1 MKIINQRK
9 NKTIVYL
16 IAAACFFSNISQL
29 PFFVSTSMTQK
40 LNVPIWIVLMLY
52 LFFKK
57 RIRIFLTTFKMCFAI
72 GIVVELAL
80 LSTIITNNS
89 YFSSSVLQCLI
100 LSFFIYCLGTFAGG
114 DLTDKDLRFICLS
127 YAMSATI
134 VAISIYLEYFS
145 VGFDITSRQYAYA
158 SKNSI
163 SQIVF
168 TTVVIFMFVRLERFR
183 ILNWIKN
190 VLILLE
196 VVLLMMLKSRA
207 TIIGFLVCLLY
218 IILGKQFNR
227 KLRNLLA
234 LIIIV
239 SILGLVFNRNLFNMI
254 ANNIIFAGRD
264 ASDLDSLT
272 SGRISILS
280 EFTTLIGGHWF
291 TGVGALYYECFP
303 LSCVLQFGV
312 VAGILIIGIS
322 YLPIIKGIRFG
333 KSDIYFSILSIVCI
347 GYGINSFFEGLAP
360 IGPGVKCYFMWL
372 MYGILYAQK
381 IQSNSRIKGI
391 NMRGKI

>member
-1 MKIINQRK
+1 MMDAQLEIINERK
-9 NKTIVYL
+9 NNTFVYL

-29 PFFVSTSMTQK
+29 PLFVSTGMTQK
-40 LNVPIWIVLMLY
+40 INTPIWIAVLLY
-52 LFFKK
+52 IFLKK
-57 RIRIFLTTFKMCFAI
+57 RIRIFYETFKVFYAI
-72 GIVVELAL
+72 GIVVALVL

-100 LSFFIYCLGTFAGG
+100 ISVFIYCLGTFVGG
-114 DLTDKDLRFICLS
+114 DFNEQDLKIICVS
-127 YAMSATI
+127 YAVSAAL
-134 VAISIYLEYFS
+134 VSISIYVEYFM

-168 TTVVIFMFVRLERFR
+168 TTVVIFMLVRFEKVR
-183 ILNWIKN
+183 IFNWIKN
-190 VLILLE
+190 VLIIFE

-227 KLRNLLA
+227 KLRNLLVVIA
-234 LIIIV
+234 III
-239 SILGLVFNRNLFNMI
+239 ILALLFNENLFNMI
-254 ANNIIFAGRD
+254 VNNIMFAGRD
-264 ASDLDSLT
+264 ASSLDSLT

-280 EFTTLIGGHWF
+280 DFTTLIEGHWF

-312 VAGILIIGIS
+312 VTGIFIIGIS
-322 YLPIIKGIRFG
+322 YLPIIKGIRFDR
-333 KSDIYFSILSIVCI
+333 SDIYFSILAIVCI

-372 MYGILYAQK
+372 MYGMLYARK
-381 IQSNSRIKGI
+381 IQSNS
-391 NMRGKI
+391 

>member
-1 MKIINQRK
+1 MMDNQFEIIDEKK
-9 NKTIVYL
+9 NKTFVYL
-16 IAAACFFSNISQL
+16 MAAACFFSNISQL
-29 PFFVSTSMTQK
+29 PLFVSTGMTQK
-40 LNVPIWIVLMLY
+40 INTPIWVAVLLY
-52 LFFKK
+52 IFVKK
-57 RIRIFLTTFKMCFAI
+57 RIRIFYETFKIFYAI
-72 GIVVELAL
+72 GIVVALVL

-100 LSFFIYCLGTFAGG
+100 ISVFIYCLGTFVGG
-114 DLTDKDLRFICLS
+114 DFNEQDLKIICVS
-127 YAMSATI
+127 YAVSAAL
-134 VAISIYLEYFS
+134 VSISIYIEYFM

-168 TTVVIFMFVRLERFR
+168 TTVVIFMFVRFEKVR
-183 ILNWIKN
+183 IFNWIKN
-190 VLILLE
+190 VLIIFE

-218 IILGKQFNR
+218 IISGKQFNR
-227 KLRNLLA
+227 KLKKLLVAIAIITILA
-234 LIIIV
+234 L
-239 SILGLVFNRNLFNMI
+239 LFNENLFNMI
-254 ANNIIFAGRD
+254 VNNIMFAGRD
-264 ASDLDSLT
+264 ASSLDSLT

-280 EFTTLIGGHWF
+280 DFTTLIEGHWF

-312 VAGILIIGIS
+312 VTGIFIMGIS
-322 YLPIIKGIRFG
+322 YLPIIKGIRFHR
-333 KSDIYFSILSIVCI
+333 SDIYFSILAIVCI

-372 MYGILYAQK
+372 MYGILYARK
-381 IQSNSRIKGI
+381 IQSNS
-391 NMRGKI
+391 

>member
-1 MKIINQRK
+1 MMDAQLEIINERK
-9 NKTIVYL
+9 NNTFVYL

-29 PFFVSTSMTQK
+29 PLFVSTGMTQK
-40 LNVPIWIVLMLY
+40 INTPIWIAVLLY
-52 LFFKK
+52 IFLKK
-57 RIRIFLTTFKMCFAI
+57 RIRIFYETFKVFYAI
-72 GIVVELAL
+72 GIVVAL
-80 LSTIITNNS
+80 VLWSTIITNNS

-100 LSFFIYCLGTFAGG
+100 ISVFIYCLGTLVGG
-114 DLTDKDLRFICLS
+114 DFNEQDLKIICVS
-127 YAMSATI
+127 YAVSAAL
-134 VAISIYLEYFS
+134 VSISIYVEYFM

-168 TTVVIFMFVRLERFR
+168 TTVVIFMLVRFEKVR
-183 ILNWIKN
+183 IFNWIKN
-190 VLILLE
+190 VLIIFE

-227 KLRNLLA
+227 KLRNLLVVIA
-234 LIIIV
+234 III
-239 SILGLVFNRNLFNMI
+239 ILALLFNENLFNMI
-254 ANNIIFAGRD
+254 VNNMMFAGRD
-264 ASDLDSLT
+264 ASSLDSLT

-280 EFTTLIGGHWF
+280 DFTMLIEGHWF

-312 VAGILIIGIS
+312 VTGIFIIGIS
-322 YLPIIKGIRFG
+322 YLPIIKGIRFDR
-333 KSDIYFSILSIVCI
+333 SDIYFSILAIVCI

-372 MYGILYAQK
+372 MYGMLYARK
-381 IQSNSRIKGI
+381 IQSNS
-391 NMRGKI
+391 

>member
-1 MKIINQRK
+1 MMKNQLEIINERK
-9 NKTIVYL
+9 NKIFVYL

-29 PFFVSTSMTQK
+29 PLFVSTGMTQK
-40 LNVPIWIVLMLY
+40 INMPIWIAVLLY
-52 LFFKK
+52 IFLKK
-57 RIRIFLTTFKMCFAI
+57 RIIIFYETLKVFYAI
-72 GIVVELAL
+72 GIVVALVL

-100 LSFFIYCLGTFAGG
+100 ISVFIYCLGTFVGG
-114 DLTDKDLRFICLS
+114 DFNEQDLKIICLS
-127 YAMSATI
+127 YAVSATL
-134 VAISIYLEYFS
+134 VSISIYAEYFM
-145 VGFDITSRQYAYA
+145 VGFDITSRQYVYA

-168 TTVVIFMFVRLERFR
+168 TTVVIFMFVRFERVR
-183 ILNWIKN
+183 IFNWIKN
-190 VLILLE
+190 VLIIFE

-227 KLRNLLA
+227 KLRNLLVA
-234 LIIIV
+234 IVII
-239 SILGLVFNRNLFNMI
+239 SILALLFNENLFNMI
-254 ANNIIFAGRD
+254 VNNIMFAGRD
-264 ASDLDSLT
+264 ASNLDSLT

-280 EFTTLIGGHWF
+280 DFTTLIEEYWF

-312 VAGILIIGIS
+312 VTGAFIIGIS
-322 YLPIIKGIRFG
+322 YLPIIKGIRFDR
-333 KSDIYFSILSIVCI
+333 SDIYFSILAIVCI

-372 MYGILYAQK
+372 MYGILYARK
-381 IQSNSRIKGI
+381 IQSNS
-391 NMRGKI
+391 

>member
-1 MKIINQRK
+1 MMDAQLEIINERK
-9 NKTIVYL
+9 NNTFVYL

-29 PFFVSTSMTQK
+29 PLFVSTGMTQK
-40 LNVPIWIVLMLY
+40 INTPIWIAVLLY
-52 LFFKK
+52 IFLKK
-57 RIRIFLTTFKMCFAI
+57 RIRIFYETFKVFYAI
-72 GIVVELAL
+72 GIVVAL
-80 LSTIITNNS
+80 VLWSTIITNNS

-100 LSFFIYCLGTFAGG
+100 ISVFIYCLGTLVGG
-114 DLTDKDLRFICLS
+114 DFNEQDLKIICVS
-127 YAMSATI
+127 YAVSAAL
-134 VAISIYLEYFS
+134 VPISIYVEYFM

-168 TTVVIFMFVRLERFR
+168 TTVVIFMLVRFEKVR
-183 ILNWIKN
+183 IFNWIKN
-190 VLILLE
+190 VLIIFE

-227 KLRNLLA
+227 KLRNLLVVIA
-234 LIIIV
+234 III
-239 SILGLVFNRNLFNMI
+239 ILALLFNENLFNMI
-254 ANNIIFAGRD
+254 VNNIMFAGRD
-264 ASDLDSLT
+264 ASSLDSLT

-280 EFTTLIGGHWF
+280 DFTMLIEGHWF

-312 VAGILIIGIS
+312 VTGIFIIGIS
-322 YLPIIKGIRFG
+322 YLPIIKGIRFDR
-333 KSDIYFSILSIVCI
+333 SDIYFSILAIVCI

-372 MYGILYAQK
+372 MYGMLYARK
-381 IQSNSRIKGI
+381 IQSNS
-391 NMRGKI
+391 

>member
-1 MKIINQRK
+1 MMDAQLEIINERK
-9 NKTIVYL
+9 NNTFVYL

-29 PFFVSTSMTQK
+29 PLFVSTGMTQK
-40 LNVPIWIVLMLY
+40 INTPIWIAVLLY
-52 LFFKK
+52 IFLKK
-57 RIRIFLTTFKMCFAI
+57 RIRIFYETFKVFYAI
-72 GIVVELAL
+72 GIVVAL
-80 LSTIITNNS
+80 VLWSTIITNNS

-100 LSFFIYCLGTFAGG
+100 ISVFIYCLGTLVGG
-114 DLTDKDLRFICLS
+114 DFNEQDLKIICVS
-127 YAMSATI
+127 YAVSAAL
-134 VAISIYLEYFS
+134 VSISIYVEYFM

-168 TTVVIFMFVRLERFR
+168 TTVVIFMLVRFEKVR
-183 ILNWIKN
+183 IFNWIKN
-190 VLILLE
+190 VLIIFE

-227 KLRNLLA
+227 KLRNLLVVIA
-234 LIIIV
+234 III
-239 SILGLVFNRNLFNMI
+239 ILALLFNENLFNMI
-254 ANNIIFAGRD
+254 VNNIMFAGRD
-264 ASDLDSLT
+264 ASSLDSLT

-280 EFTTLIGGHWF
+280 DFTMLIEGHWF

-312 VAGILIIGIS
+312 VTGIFIIGIS
-322 YLPIIKGIRFG
+322 YLPIIKGIRFDR
-333 KSDIYFSILSIVCI
+333 SDIYFSILAIVCI

-360 IGPGVKCYFMWL
+360 IGPGVKCYLMWL
-372 MYGILYAQK
+372 MYGMLYARK
-381 IQSNSRIKGI
+381 IQSNS
-391 NMRGKI
+391 

>member
-1 MKIINQRK
+1 MMDAQLEIINERK
-9 NKTIVYL
+9 NNTFVYL

-29 PFFVSTSMTQK
+29 PLFVSTGMTQK
-40 LNVPIWIVLMLY
+40 INTPIWIAVLLY
-52 LFFKK
+52 IFLKK
-57 RIRIFLTTFKMCFAI
+57 RIRIFYETFKVFYAI
-72 GIVVELAL
+72 GIVVAL
-80 LSTIITNNS
+80 VLWSTIITNNS

-100 LSFFIYCLGTFAGG
+100 ISVFIYCLGTLVGG
-114 DLTDKDLRFICLS
+114 DFNEQDLKIICVS
-127 YAMSATI
+127 YAVSAAL
-134 VAISIYLEYFS
+134 VSISIYVEYFM

-168 TTVVIFMFVRLERFR
+168 TTVVIFMLVRFEKVR
-183 ILNWIKN
+183 IFNWIKN
-190 VLILLE
+190 VLIIFE

-227 KLRNLLA
+227 KLRNLLVVIA
-234 LIIIV
+234 III
-239 SILGLVFNRNLFNMI
+239 ILALLFNENLFNMI
-254 ANNIIFAGRD
+254 VNNIMFAGRD
-264 ASDLDSLT
+264 ASSLDSLT

-280 EFTTLIGGHWF
+280 DFTMLIEGHWF

-312 VAGILIIGIS
+312 VTGIFIIGIS
-322 YLPIIKGIRFG
+322 YLPIIKGIRFDR
-333 KSDIYFSILSIVCI
+333 SDIYFSILAIVCI

-372 MYGILYAQK
+372 MYGMLYARK
-381 IQSNSRIKGI
+381 IQSNS
-391 NMRGKI
+391 